1 MALTAQDSL
10 SAKALKQIKNL
21 KRPSK
26 QGKKEEE
33 EVNVEQDIE
42 KVLEE
47 EKEKETEEDFAMKTT
62 SEISVEEKKKILR
75 LVLTVVIPD
84 LRQYMIIIC
93 ND

>member
-26 QGKKEEE
+26 DGKKEEE
-33 EVNVEQDIE
+33 MNVEQDIE
-42 KVLEE
+42 RVLEE
-47 EKEKETEEDFAMKTT
+47 EKEKEKEEDFSMKPTA
-62 SEISVEEKKKILR
+62 EISIEEKKKILR

-84 LRQYMIIIC
+84 LRQYIIVIC
-93 ND
+93 TN

>member
-26 QGKKEEE
+26 DGKKEEM
-33 EVNVEQDIE
+33 NVEQDIE
-42 KVLEE
+42 RVLEE
-47 EKEKETEEDFAMKTT
+47 EKEKEKEEDFSMKPTA
-62 SEISVEEKKKILR
+62 EISIEEKKKILR

-84 LRQYMIIIC
+84 LRQ
-93 ND
+93 

>member
-26 QGKKEEE
+26 QGKKE

-62 SEISVEEKKKILR
+62 SEISLEEKKKILR

-84 LRQYMIIIC
+84 LR
-93 ND
+93 

>member
-26 QGKKEEE
+26 DGKKEEE
-33 EVNVEQDIE
+33 MNVEQDIE
-42 KVLEE
+42 RVLEE
-47 EKEKETEEDFAMKTT
+47 EKEKEKEEYFSMKPTA
-62 SEISVEEKKKILR
+62 EISIEEKKKILR

-84 LRQYMIIIC
+84 LRQ
-93 ND
+93 

>member
-33 EVNVEQDIE
+33 VNVEQDIE

-47 EKEKETEEDFAMKTT
+47 EKEKEKEEDFSMKPTA
-62 SEISVEEKKKILR
+62 EISIEEKKKILR

-84 LRQYMIIIC
+84 LRQYMIVIC
-93 ND
+93 NN

>member
-33 EVNVEQDIE
+33 VNVEQDIE

-47 EKEKETEEDFAMKTT
+47 E
-62 SEISVEEKKKILR
+62 
-75 LVLTVVIPD
+75 
-84 LRQYMIIIC
+84 
-93 ND
+93 N

>member
-26 QGKKEEE
+26 DGKKEEE
-33 EVNVEQDIE
+33 MNVEQEIE
-42 KVLEE
+42 RVLVE
-47 EKEKETEEDFAMKTT
+47 EKEKEKEEDFSMKPTA
-62 SEISVEEKKKILR
+62 EISIEEKKKILR

-84 LRQYMIIIC
+84 LRQ
-93 ND
+93 